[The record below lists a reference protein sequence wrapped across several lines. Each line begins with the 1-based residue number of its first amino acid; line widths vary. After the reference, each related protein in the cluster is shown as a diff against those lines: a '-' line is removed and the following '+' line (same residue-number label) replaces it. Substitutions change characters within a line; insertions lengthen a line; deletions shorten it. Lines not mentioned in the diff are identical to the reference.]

1 MELKKIFW
9 KIIYIEMDKLFKRL
23 VVTALQL
30 WDRCALII
38 FERKVLRFL
47 GDEDAG
53 FALEVVA
60 EGEVLVAEAC

>member
-30 WDRCALII
+30 GDSCALII
-38 FERKVLRFL
+38 F
-47 GDEDAG
+47 
-53 FALEVVA
+53 
-60 EGEVLVAEAC
+60 